1 MYAAVRLAIRGR
13 PRAIVAIVAGPDRAD
28 RSDIPHAVAQDLRRP
43 TGDPTATIGRVSLY
57 EEAVRGAVA
66 SPLFGYGAPRPSK
79 WNPDAP
85 SVGTQGQIW
94 LVLFSHGFPGAF
106 FFAGWF
112 LYTFWR
118 LRSADD
124 PLGFWMHVMI
134 LILLVQFPVYG
145 MLPMQLHIVM
155 IGIALAWRERRQ
167 VELPR
172 SGSLPMDR
180 MSRQEVS
187 V

>member
-1 MYAAVRLAIRGR
+1 M
-13 PRAIVAIVAGPDRAD
+13 
-28 RSDIPHAVAQDLRRP
+28 
-43 TGDPTATIGRVSLY
+43 
-57 EEAVRGAVA
+57 
-66 SPLFGYGAPRPSK
+66 
-79 WNPDAP
+79 
-85 SVGTQGQIW
+85 
-94 LVLFSHGFPGAF
+94 LFSHGFPGAF

-167 VELPR
+167 VEFPR